1 MEKEFPEMNERF
13 ALRKVPKN
21 MNILKLGSFAK
32 RIMYRV
38 QCHDRCSYTCFKSK
52 GYTDLCR
59 LAKPTKQFPWTII
72 HSLREN
78 RAISGD
84 ILIPTRDA
92 TIDLPPVIGN
102 LSIPI
107 LDKRVHWIDHK
118 RLNDIDGSMV
128 DGNISLSASL
138 G

>member
-1 MEKEFPEMNERF
+1 M
-13 ALRKVPKN
+13 
-21 MNILKLGSFAK
+21 
-32 RIMYRV
+32 
-38 QCHDRCSYTCFKSK
+38 
-52 GYTDLCR
+52 
-59 LAKPTKQFPWTII
+59 
-72 HSLREN
+72 
-78 RAISGD
+78 
-84 ILIPTRDA
+84 IPTRDA

-118 RLNDIDGSMV
+118 RLNDIDGRMV